1 MTTVSLEGRLGQV
14 VGDTFSF
21 KTRTLKE
28 VLTAIEANTGKL
40 RSYLSGN
47 GKRYF
52 AIFVNGKEIDP
63 DASLNTN
70 VQSKKV
76 LIIPVLMGA
85 FIGTLTAFIV
95 GKLGFVAS
103 AAGVMSV
110 GMKVATFVVG
120 TILSSALAFGMSLLI
135 AKLMTPDDPDLANTT
150 SFAFGQAEN
159 VSRQGVVVPV
169 GYGRLQVGSRTISVN
184 LFNVDRSIYNKSE
197 SGGLYDIARLVQ
209 NPRNTDIQPTNDGV
223 IQGNYSGTDVDIS
236 IGNGDPSD
244 L

>member
-1 MTTVSLEGRLGQV
+1 MA
-14 VGDTFSF
+14 
-21 KTRTLKE
+21 LKS
-28 VLTAIEANTGKL
+28 VIAIK
-40 RSYLSGN
+40 
-47 GKRYF
+47 
-52 AIFVNGKEIDP
+52 I
-63 DASLNTN
+63 
-70 VQSKKV
+70 
-76 LIIPVLMGA
+76 
-85 FIGTLTAFIV
+85 
-95 GKLGFVAS
+95 
-103 AAGVMSV
+103 
-110 GMKVATFVVG
+110 ATFVVG
-120 TILSSALAFGMSLLI
+120 TVLSAALSFGISLLI

-184 LFNVDRSIYNKSE
+184 LFNVDRSIYNKSG

>member
-28 VLTAIEANTGKL
+28 VLAAIEANTGKL

-52 AIFVNGKEIDP
+52 AIFINGKEIDP
-63 DASLNTN
+63 DASINTSVHN
-70 VQSKKV
+70 KKV

-103 AAGVMSV
+103 AAGVMSI

-120 TILSSALAFGMSLLI
+120 TILSSALAFGISLLI
-135 AKLMTPDDPDLANTT
+135 AKLMTPDDPDLANTS

-197 SGGLYDIARLVQ
+197 SGGLYDIARLVH

-223 IQGNYSGTDVDIS
+223 IQVDYSGTDADLS
-236 IGNGDPSD
+236 LGTGDPSD
-244 L
+244 D

>member
-28 VLTAIEANTGKL
+28 VFAAIEANTGKL

-85 FIGTLTAFIV
+85 FIASTTAAIV
-95 GKLGFVAS
+95 GAMALK
-103 AAGVMSV
+103 SV
-110 GMKVATFVVG
+110 IAIKVATFVVG
-120 TILSSALAFGMSLLI
+120 TVLSAALAFGISLLI

-197 SGGLYDIARLVQ
+197 SGGLYDIARLVH

-223 IQGNYSGTDVDIS
+223 IQGDYSGTDVDIS